1 MSFFTIPS
9 LIILASRPG
18 GGKTTLIKFEFY
30 KGAQKKSY
38 DCAIIFT
45 KNIDDKFEEVIKEDY
60 IYYNYTD
67 KNLAK
72 ILKYQ
77 NENPS
82 NRLLLIFDDIIGSL
96 DFNSPLITILVTRY
110 RHFNIGLIFST
121 QYLFKIPP
129 PIRECTSKASIFYQ
143 EMKKSMNACYETYG
157 ESMKSYKAFA
167 NYVTQ
172 NTEDHKFIVVNG
184 KANNIASKFEI
195 KKIDINSIPK
205 NALIEF

>member
-45 KNIDDKFEEVIKEDY
+45 KNVDDKFEEVIKEDY

-82 NRLLLIFDDIIGSL
+82 NRLLLIFNDIIG
-96 DFNSPLITILVTRY
+96 
-110 RHFNIGLIFST
+110 
-121 QYLFKIPP
+121 
-129 PIRECTSKASIFYQ
+129 
-143 EMKKSMNACYETYG
+143 
-157 ESMKSYKAFA
+157 
-167 NYVTQ
+167 
-172 NTEDHKFIVVNG
+172 
-184 KANNIASKFEI
+184 
-195 KKIDINSIPK
+195 
-205 NALIEF
+205 